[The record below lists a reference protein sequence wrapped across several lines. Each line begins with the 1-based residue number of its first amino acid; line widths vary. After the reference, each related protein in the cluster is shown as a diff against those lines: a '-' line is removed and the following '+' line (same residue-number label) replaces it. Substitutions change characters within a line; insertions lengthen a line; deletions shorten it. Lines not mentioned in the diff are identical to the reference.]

1 MALCCRSQALQWV
14 KRREGKQLDNR
25 VKGLND
31 TDFLKQLELAIQYGF
46 PYVLQGLDEYL
57 DPILDPVLE
66 KAFITLVR
74 PAFHS

>member
-1 MALCCRSQALQWV
+1 M

-25 VKGLND
+25 IKSLND

-66 KAFITLVR
+66 KAFLTLVC
-74 PAFHS
+74 PPCHQWPVLHY